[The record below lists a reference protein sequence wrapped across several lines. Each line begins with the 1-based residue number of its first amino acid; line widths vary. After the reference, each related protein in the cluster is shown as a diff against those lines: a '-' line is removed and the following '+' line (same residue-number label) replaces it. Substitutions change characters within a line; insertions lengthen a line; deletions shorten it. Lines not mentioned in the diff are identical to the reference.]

1 MNVASRVDSYL
12 TNMKLPWEKDLPPV
26 IVSVGAVE
34 CYLQENP
41 NEYKFDRVWTKTF
54 PCQVDFYIEFFIKKL
69 NFRSFQ
75 HIGINLHV
83 LFL

>member
-34 CYLQENP
+34 CYIQDNL
-41 NEYKFDRVWTKTF
+41 NEFKFDRVWTKTF
-54 PCQVDFYIEFFIKKL
+54 SCQVSTFLQKKL
-69 NFRSFQ
+69 LIKENK
-75 HIGINLHV
+75 
-83 LFL
+83 

>member
-34 CYLQENP
+34 CYLQENL
-41 NEYKFDRVWTKTF
+41 NEFKFDKVWTKTF
-54 PCQVDFYIEFFIKKL
+54 SSQVLAIIVFCIEF
-69 NFRSFQ
+69 
-75 HIGINLHV
+75 
-83 LFL
+83 